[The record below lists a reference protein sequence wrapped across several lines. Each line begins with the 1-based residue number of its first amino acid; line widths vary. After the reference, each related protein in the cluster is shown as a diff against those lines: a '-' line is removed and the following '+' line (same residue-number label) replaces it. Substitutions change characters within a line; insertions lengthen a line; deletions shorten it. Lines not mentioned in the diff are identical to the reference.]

1 MKGLFYSHL
10 DKKEEAYDFVKK
22 GLRYDLK
29 SHVCKYFSFAKKSVA
44 MGPFSR
50 R

>member
-29 SHVCKYFSFAKKSVA
+29 SHVCKYYFLFTKKSVE
-44 MGPFSR
+44 MDPF
-50 R
+50 